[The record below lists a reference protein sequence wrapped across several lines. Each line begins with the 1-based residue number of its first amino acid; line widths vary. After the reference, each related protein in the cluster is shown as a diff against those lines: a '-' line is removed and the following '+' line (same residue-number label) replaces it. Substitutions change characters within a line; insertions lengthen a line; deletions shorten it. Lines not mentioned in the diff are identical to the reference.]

1 MKSIF
6 HLFTCLRN
14 SELKIIKKSTES
26 KSYSPSKRFLKLL
39 SYIVASVM
47 YSDPSSGKKLIIYI
61 SFNNETS
68 TPFTFKAGVQ
78 REQSFINY
86 AKQYKVDS

>member
-1 MKSIF
+1 
-6 HLFTCLRN
+6 
-14 SELKIIKKSTES
+14 
-26 KSYSPSKRFLKLL
+26 
-39 SYIVASVM
+39 M

-86 AKQYKVDS
+86 AKQYKVDSYSLIYLHH